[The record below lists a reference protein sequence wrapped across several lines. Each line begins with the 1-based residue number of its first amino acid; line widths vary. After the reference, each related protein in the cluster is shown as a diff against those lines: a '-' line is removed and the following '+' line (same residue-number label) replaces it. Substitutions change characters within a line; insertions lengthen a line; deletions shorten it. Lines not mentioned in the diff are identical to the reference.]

1 MKYRVIWVFD
11 KSTMK
16 LSVYDSIPRSG
27 ESRYQIIS
35 TFTLPYFN
43 IQVGPNINMSSKFA
57 NQCRPSETDIITL
70 SVQCNNSLFLKKKIL
85 TESSTSPPDYCSLRG
100 LVNRLVQA
108 YFDLYGDV

>member
-70 SVQCNNSLFLKKKIL
+70 SVQCNNSLFLKKK
-85 TESSTSPPDYCSLRG
+85 Y
-100 LVNRLVQA
+100 
-108 YFDLYGDV
+108 